1 MPFVADTANDL
12 YVEVLD
18 YVCGEGER
26 VSPRG
31 LATREVRGA
40 SLLLTDPTCN
50 LVTVKPLNIRFAVAE
65 FLWILTGQNRLDLI
79 KKFNSEIARYSDDDR
94 HMSGAY
100 GPPVAD
106 QLPWVI
112 KQIEDQEDTR
122 QALLTI
128 WRPRPGPSADVPC
141 TISMQFMLR
150 NDALEMVVYM
160 RSNDLWLGFPYDL
173 FVFTMIQRYVAHAIG
188 VPAGPYHHHVG
199 SLHVYERDL
208 DAARAAL
215 DAPHSHVET
224 SDLALTYPWPLV
236 ALEVLVAS
244 PEKLPAMAADRGAE
258 MSPGWWALL
267 SLLIPAYSS
276 ANVKWREILE
286 THGLEPKGFREYVDG

>member
-18 YVCGEGER
+18 YVIEAGDR
-26 VSPRG
+26 ASPRG
-31 LATREVRGA
+31 FETRELRGA
-40 SLLLTDPTCN
+40 CLLLERPDYN
-50 LVTVKPLNIRFAVAE
+50 LVTARPLNIRFAVAE

-79 KKFNSEIARYSDDDR
+79 DKFNGQISKFSDDGR
-94 HMSGAY
+94 HLSGAY

-112 KQIEDQEDTR
+112 KTLEDQEDTR

-150 NDALEMVVYM
+150 NDVLEMVVFM

-188 VPAGPYHHHVG
+188 VKAGAYHHHVG
-199 SLHVYERDL
+199 SLHLYERDL
-208 DAARAAL
+208 KAAKAAL
-215 DAPHSHVET
+215 DTPHSDVNT
-224 SDLALTYPWPLV
+224 ADLVPSYPWPLV
-236 ALEVLVAS
+236 ALEVLISA
-244 PEKLPAMAADRGAE
+244 PEEIPRLWINSIAE
-258 MSPGWWALL
+258 MSQGWWTLL
-267 SLLIPAYSS
+267 SLLIPTYSS
-276 ANVKWREILE
+276 QDERWREILD
-286 THGLEPKGFREYVDG
+286 THGLEPKGFK

>member
-12 YVEVLD
+12 YAEVLD
-18 YVCGEGER
+18 HVTASGER

-40 SLLLTDPTCN
+40 SLVLTDPTYN

-65 FLWILTGQNRLDLI
+65 FLWILTGQNRVDLVD
-79 KKFNSEIARYSDDDR
+79 KFNGQITQFSDDER

-112 KQIEDQEDTR
+112 RQIEEQEDTR

-150 NDALEMVVYM
+150 NDALEMVVFM

-173 FVFTMIQRYVAHAIG
+173 FVFTMIQRYVADAIG
-188 VPAGPYHHHVG
+188 VKAGPYHHHVG

-215 DAPHSHVET
+215 DAPHNHVDT
-224 SDLALTYPWPLV
+224 SDLVPTYPWPLV
-236 ALEVLVAS
+236 ALEVMVAA
-244 PEKLPAMAADRGAE
+244 PEKLPAMAADRSAE
-258 MSPGWWALL
+258 MSLGWWTIF
-267 SLLIPAYSS
+267 SLLIPSYSTASPKWS
-276 ANVKWREILE
+276 AVLE
-286 THGLEPKGFREYVDG
+286 TFGLEPKGFKDYL

>member
-12 YVEVLD
+12 YAEVLD
-18 YVCGEGER
+18 YVCGSGDH
-26 VSPRG
+26 VAPRG
-31 LATREVRGA
+31 FKTREVRGA
-40 SLLLTDPTCN
+40 SLLLTRPQYN

-79 KKFNSEIARYSDDDR
+79 DKFNGEITQFSDDGR
-94 HMSGAY
+94 HLSGAY

-112 KQIEDQEDTR
+112 KQLEDQEDTR

-150 NDALEMVVYM
+150 DDALEMVVFM

-199 SLHVYERDL
+199 SLHVYERNL
-208 DAARAAL
+208 DAVLTAL
-215 DAPHSHVET
+215 DEPHTHVST
-224 SDLALTYPWPLV
+224 VDLLPSYPWPLV
-236 ALEVLVAS
+236 ALEVLVSA
-244 PEKLPAMAADRGAE
+244 PEELPRLHVSSIAE
-258 MSPGWWALL
+258 MSPGWWTLL
-267 SLLIPAYSS
+267 SLLIPSYSS
-276 ANVKWREILE
+276 QDELWREILE
-286 THGLEPKGFREYVDG
+286 THGLEPKGFKEYL